1 MSGNT
6 VLAFNSHECNILSH
20 YRPFRVKISQKMPVK
35 YVGTQVKNGQCNY
48 LNMHLGTMYVMFFCV
63 AQSLF

>member
-48 LNMHLGTMYVMFFCV
+48 SYALRHHVCYVFCV

>member
-6 VLAFNSHECNILSH
+6 VPDSHECNILSH
-20 YRPFRVKISQKMPVK
+20 YYRPFRVKISQKMPVK

-48 LNMHLGTMYVMFFCV
+48 SYALKHHVCYVFCV